1 MTLLL
6 ACAFDEPSGNTITD
20 HSGNNNHFSLD
31 GSNGIRDINGH
42 TLFGL
47 TKNGSIMPQLPVI
60 GQTANRTVMLWVK
73 GTGSTWIIRWNAS
86 AIDSGTW
93 GIMHFNGDIAVQA
106 RSDSS
111 LAARPTYLIPSDG
124 LWHHYAA
131 TYDGIAVKL
140 YVDGVFRSET
150 VFTGPLRT
158 DADTLDIMEWST
170 STTIIDDLR
179 IYDEAL
185 DESAIAGLMATP
197 VATDG
202 SGVLIWN
209 GDGWVESGPVRV
221 WSGAQWS

>member
-20 HSGNNNHFSLD
+20 HSGQNNHFSLD
-31 GSNGIRDINGH
+31 GSNGIRTINGH

-47 TKNGSIMPQLPVI
+47 TKNGITMPSLPLI
-60 GQTANRTVMLWVK
+60 GQTTNRTVMLWVK
-73 GTGSTWIIRWNAS
+73 GTGTTWIIRWHVS
-86 AIDSGTW
+86 SIDSGSW
-93 GIMHFNGDIAVQA
+93 GIMHLSGNVAVQA
-106 RSDSS
+106 RSNIN
-111 LAARPTYLIPSDG
+111 LATRPTYPIPGDG

-131 TYDGIAVKL
+131 TYDGTSVKL

-150 VFTGPLRT
+150 VFAGPLRT
-158 DADTLDIMEWST
+158 DAETLNIMEWTDSNT
-170 STTIIDDLR
+170 SIDDLR

-185 DESAIAGLMATP
+185 DEVAIANLMATP
-197 VATDG
+197 VATGG

-209 GDGWVESGPVRV
+209 GDGWVESGPIRV